1 MAVEPK
7 LVAERQRNLVL
18 VEFHTVDDGKVVLLD
33 LTQLSHEEK
42 VVQLVRHGRIH
53 VSTNVMTIKE
63 TSFKLIGYLL
73 QFCTHDLSLSLSVHY
88 RVFQNR
94 LGIDTLWRQPQR
106 QKLVTIRGVHV
117 IRQTALGQV
126 VVVVVQGAEV
136 VIQNVAI
143 LAVRGT
149 LLKIRHGPLRE
160 LLLMSQPQYIHLAEW
175 MKITNRPLSLKNEEQ
190 Q

>member
-1 MAVEPK
+1 MTVEPK

-18 VEFHTVDDGKVVLLD
+18 VEFHTVDDVKVVLLD

-42 VVQLVRHGRIH
+42 VIQLVRHGRIH

-73 QFCTHDLSLSLSVHY
+73 QFCTHDLSLSLSVYY

-126 VVVVVQGAEV
+126 IVVIVQGAEI

-160 LLLMSQPQYIHLAEW
+160 LLLMSQSQYIHLAEW
-175 MKITNRPLSLKNEEQ
+175 IKLTNRPLSLKNEEQ

>member
-1 MAVEPK
+1 M
-7 LVAERQRNLVL
+7 
-18 VEFHTVDDGKVVLLD
+18 
-33 LTQLSHEEK
+33 
-42 VVQLVRHGRIH
+42 
-53 VSTNVMTIKE
+53 
-63 TSFKLIGYLL
+63 
-73 QFCTHDLSLSLSVHY
+73 
-88 RVFQNR
+88 
-94 LGIDTLWRQPQR
+94 
-106 QKLVTIRGVHV
+106 TIRGVHV

-126 VVVVVQGAEV
+126 VVVIVQGAEI

-160 LLLMSQPQYIHLAEW
+160 LLLMSQSQYIHLAEW